1 MELDPE
7 GGRTMMNGTISPT
20 IRSLGLRA
28 TLAALLAAALA
39 GAGLAP
45 ASAEPPVRPTPTM
58 MTYNVYLGANLQPL
72 FGEND
77 PIRLIQKAAAIVAHF
92 DEVDFR
98 VRAVAIARQ
107 IIEQDPDVLA
117 LQEVSLLEIA
127 PTGMPFAT
135 RYDFLQILLDE
146 LERQGHPFRAVTI
159 NPNFTGTLPIDFV
172 GTRARLTDRNVI
184 IVPSD
189 PPASE
194 LATSNPAQDVYDRT
208 LDVPLGGTIFHGR
221 RGWASIDVVFEGAPF
236 RLFNTHF
243 EAFDSSV
250 REDQVGELAEIMSA
264 SRLPVV
270 LAGDINLYPRGVRA
284 LDEAAWRVLSGD
296 GFRDAWVVAECFEP
310 RFTAG
315 QTDDLDNVPS
325 ILDNTVDFVLFDK
338 DFETKT
344 VEGSCDIAGEE
355 LDDRTDTVPALW
367 PSDHAAVIVHLRLAR
382 P

>member
-1 MELDPE
+1 MNATMA
-7 GGRTMMNGTISPT
+7 GRCRSPVALWGLVAVFVLGTV
-20 IRSLGLRA
+20 A
-28 TLAALLAAALA
+28 TTKPVL
-39 GAGLAP
+39 
-45 ASAEPPVRPTPTM
+45 ASARPPVKATPTV

-77 PIRLIQKAAAIVAHF
+77 PIRLVLKAAAIVAHF
-92 DEVDFR
+92 DKVDFR
-98 VRAVAIARQ
+98 VRAVALARQ
-107 IIEQDPDVLA
+107 IIEQDPDVVA

-127 PTGMPFAT
+127 PPGVPFAT

-146 LERQGHPFRAVTI
+146 LERQDHTFRAVTV

-189 PPASE
+189 TPAYE
-194 LATSNPAQDVYDRT
+194 LTTSNPAQDVYDRT
-208 LDVPLGGTIFHGR
+208 LDVPLGGTMFHVE

-236 RLFNTHF
+236 RFFDTHF

-250 REDQVGELAEIMSA
+250 REDQVGELAEIMST

-284 LDEAAWRVLSGD
+284 LDQAAWRVLSGD
-296 GFRDAWVVAECFEP
+296 GFRDVWVIAECFEP

-338 DFETKT
+338 EFETKT

-367 PSDHAAVIVHLRLAR
+367 PSDHAAVIVHLRLAQ

>member
-1 MELDPE
+1 MNATMA
-7 GGRTMMNGTISPT
+7 GGRRSPVV
-20 IRSLGLRA
+20 LWGLVAVFVIGMVA
-28 TLAALLAAALA
+28 TTNPVLA
-39 GAGLAP
+39 
-45 ASAEPPVRPTPTM
+45 SERPPVRPTPTV

-77 PIRLIQKAAAIVAHF
+77 PTRLVLKAAAIVAHF
-92 DEVDFR
+92 DKVDFR
-98 VRAVAIARQ
+98 VRAVALARQ
-107 IIEQDPDVLA
+107 IIEQDPDVAA

-127 PTGMPFAT
+127 PPGMPFAT
-135 RYDFLQILLDE
+135 TYDFLQILLDE
-146 LERQGHPFRAVTI
+146 LERQDHPFRAVTI

-189 PPASE
+189 APASE
-194 LATSNPAQDVYDRT
+194 LTTSNPAQDVYDRT

-236 RLFNTHF
+236 RFFDTHF
-243 EAFDSSV
+243 EAFDAAV
-250 REDQVGELAEIMSA
+250 REDQVGELAQIMST
-264 SRLPVV
+264 SPLPVV

-284 LDEAAWRVLSGD
+284 LDEAAWRVLGGD

-355 LDDRTDTVPALW
+355 LDDRTDTLPALW
-367 PSDHAAVIVHLRLAR
+367 PSDHAAVVVDLRLAQ

>member
-1 MELDPE
+1 MSTDTSHRPRRFA
-7 GGRTMMNGTISPT
+7 GVR
-20 IRSLGLRA
+20 
-28 TLAALLAAALA
+28 LALIVLLAT
-39 GAGLAP
+39 GLVVATGP
-45 ASAEPPVRPTPTM
+45 AQASAKPPVRPTAAV

-77 PIRLIQKAAAIVAHF
+77 PIKLIQKAAAIVAHV
-92 DEVDFR
+92 DKVDFR
-98 VRAVAIARQ
+98 IRAVAIAHQ
-107 IIEQDPDVLA
+107 IIEQDPDIVA
-117 LQEVSLLEIA
+117 LQEVSLWEIA
-127 PTGMPFAT
+127 SPGMQFAT
-135 RYDFLQILLDE
+135 TDDFLQILLGE

-159 NPNFTGTLPIDFV
+159 NPNFTGTLPIDFF

-189 PPASE
+189 APAFE
-194 LATSNPAQDVYDRT
+194 MTTSNPAQDVYDRT

-221 RGWASIDVVFEGAPF
+221 RGWASIDVVFQGGAPF
-236 RLFNTHF
+236 RFFDTHF
-243 EAFDSSV
+243 EAFDPGV
-250 REDQVGELAEIMSA
+250 REDQVAELAQIMST
-264 SRLPVV
+264 SPLPVV

-284 LDEAAWRVLSGD
+284 LDEAAWRVLSRD

-355 LDDRTDTVPALW
+355 LDDRTNTVPALW
-367 PSDHAAVIVHLRLAR
+367 PSDHAAVVVDLRLAQ

>member
-1 MELDPE
+1 
-7 GGRTMMNGTISPT
+7 MNGTISRRD
-20 IRSLGLRA
+20 RSLRWHA
-28 TLAALLAAALA
+28 TLVALVVAVLTGTA
-39 GAGLAP
+39 LAP
-45 ASAEPPVRPTPTM
+45 ASATPPVRRTPTV

-77 PIRLIQKAAAIVAHF
+77 PVRLILKASAIVAHF
-92 DEVDFR
+92 DKVDFR

-107 IIEQDPDVLA
+107 IIEQDPDVVA
-117 LQEVSLLEIA
+117 LQELSLLEIA
-127 PTGMPFAT
+127 PPGMPFAT
-135 RYDFLQILLDE
+135 TYDFLQILLTE

-159 NPNFTGTLPIDFV
+159 NPNFSGTLPIDFV
-172 GTRARLTDRNVI
+172 GSRARLTDRNAI
-184 IVPSD
+184 IVPRD
-189 PPASE
+189 APPSE
-194 LATSNPAQDVYDRT
+194 LTTSNPAQDVYDRT

-221 RGWASIDVVFEGAPF
+221 RGWASIDLVFEGAPF
-236 RLFNTHF
+236 RFFDTHF
-243 EAFDSSV
+243 EAFDPGV
-250 REDQVGELAEIMSA
+250 REDQVRELAQIMST
-264 SRLPVV
+264 SPLPVV

-284 LDEAAWRVLSGD
+284 LDDAAWRVLGGD
-296 GFRDAWVVAECFEP
+296 GFRDAWVVAECFEL

-355 LDDRTDTVPALW
+355 LDDRTNTVPALW
-367 PSDHAAVIVHLRLAR
+367 PSDHAAVIVDLRLET